1 MTEKRA
7 ITALIV
13 DDEPLAR
20 RYLAELVAAHADVR
34 IVGECADGFAA
45 VRAIGELR
53 PELVFLDIQMPKL
66 DGFEVLEL
74 ADRADLAVVF
84 VTAFEQYALRA
95 FDAHAVDYLLKP
107 LSPERLAA
115 ALDKVRRN
123 LGRGLPGLDSL
134 RRALRPDEPYLSRV
148 VVRDG
153 AAVTVI
159 PCAEITCIRA
169 EDDYVNVSFGKK
181 SALKHQTIA
190 SLEAQLDPGRFV
202 RVHRGAILNLEKLDR
217 VELVARDHWE
227 AVLSD
232 GQRLRVSRAG
242 HQRLRDLLG

>member
-1 MTEKRA
+1 MTPRT

-20 RYLAELVAAHADVR
+20 SYLAELVAAHADVK
-34 IVGECADGFAA
+34 IVGECADGFTA
-45 VRAIGELR
+45 VRTIAELR
-53 PELVFLDIQMPKL
+53 PDLVFLDIQMPRL

-74 ADRADLAVVF
+74 VERADLAVVF

-95 FDAHAVDYLLKP
+95 FDAHALDYLLKP
-107 LSPERLAA
+107 LSQERLAA

-123 LGRGLPGLDSL
+123 LGRGLPELGAL
-134 RRALRPDEPYLSRV
+134 RRALRPEAPYLSRV

-153 AAVTVI
+153 AAVTII
-159 PCAEITCIRA
+159 PCDEISCIRS
-169 EDDYVNVSFGKK
+169 EDDYVDIRFGKK

-190 SLEAQLDPGRFV
+190 SLEAQLDPRRFV
-202 RVHRGAILNLEKLDR
+202 RVHRGAILNVEKLER

-232 GQRLRVSRAG
+232 GQSLRVSRAG
-242 HQRLRDLLG
+242 HQRLRELLG